1 MIDIENKVLSV
12 VREAVLAQYPNAS
25 VYGEYI
31 DVPESFPCVTVTE
44 DTNYTYVYTKDE
56 QLMEHHAEVQYAV
69 NVYSNLQ
76 TGAKLE
82 ARKIM
87 NIADTAM
94 QNMKFWRTMTRQVPN
109 VDRSIYRL
117 IARYRAVVGEPTEDG
132 DGNLVFQMYQK

>member
-12 VREAVLAQYPNAS
+12 VREAVLAQYPTAS

-31 DVPESFPCVTVTE
+31 DVPASFPCVTVTE

-56 QLMEHHAEVQYAV
+56 QLMEHHTEVQYSV
-69 NVYSNLQ
+69 NVYSNKK

-82 ARKIM
+82 AKAIM
-87 NIADTAM
+87 NIADNAM
-94 QNMKFWRTMTRQVPN
+94 QSMKFWRTMTRQVPN

-117 IARYRAVVGEPTEDG
+117 IARYRAVVGEPKEVDG
-132 DGNLVFQMYQK
+132 DLIYHIYQR

>member
-12 VREAVLAQYPNAS
+12 VRDAVLAEYPNAS

-44 DTNYTYVYTKDE
+44 DTNYTYVYSKDE

-82 ARKIM
+82 VRKIM
-87 NIADTAM
+87 GIADTAM
-94 QNMKFWRTMTRQVPN
+94 QSMKFWRTMSRQVPN
-109 VDRSIYRL
+109 VDRSIYRM
-117 IARYRAVVGEPTEDG
+117 IARYRAVVGEPTVDAQ
-132 DGNLVFQMYQK
+132 GNLVFQMYQK

>member
-12 VREAVLAQYPNAS
+12 VREAVLAEYPNAS

-44 DTNYTYVYTKDE
+44 DTNYTYVYSKDE

-82 ARKIM
+82 VRKIM
-87 NIADTAM
+87 GIADNAM
-94 QNMKFWRTMTRQVPN
+94 QSMKFWRTMSRQVPN
-109 VDRSIYRL
+109 VDRSIYRM
-117 IARYRAVVGEPTEDG
+117 IARYRAVVGEPTVDEQ
-132 DGNLVFQMYQK
+132 GNLVFQMYQK

>member
-12 VREAVLAQYPNAS
+12 VREAVLAQYPTAS

-31 DVPESFPCVTVTE
+31 DVPASFPCVTVTE

-56 QLMEHHAEVQYAV
+56 QLMEHHTEVQYSV
-69 NVYSNLQ
+69 NVYSNKK

-82 ARKIM
+82 AKAIM
-87 NIADTAM
+87 NIADNAM
-94 QNMKFWRTMTRQVPN
+94 QSMKFWRTMTRQVPN

-117 IARYRAVVGEPTEDG
+117 IARYRAVVGEPKEVYG
-132 DGNLVFQMYQK
+132 DLIYHIYQR